1 MELKN
6 GGADA
11 VLIDNIMA
19 EIYCKQNSDLQ
30 YESVPSTAED
40 TVFCIEKGNTELV
53 QIINDG
59 LAKVKNPGNMMI
71 FIRSILWTHLKTARM

>member
-40 TVFCIEKGNTELV
+40 TVFLY
-53 QIINDG
+53 
-59 LAKVKNPGNMMI
+59 
-71 FIRSILWTHLKTARM
+71 

>member
-30 YESVPSTAED
+30 CDY
-40 TVFCIEKGNTELV
+40 
-53 QIINDG
+53 
-59 LAKVKNPGNMMI
+59 AKYSRGYG
-71 FIRSILWTHLKTARM
+71 FLY

>member
-59 LAKVKNPGNMMI
+59 LAKVK
-71 FIRSILWTHLKTARM
+71 IRGI